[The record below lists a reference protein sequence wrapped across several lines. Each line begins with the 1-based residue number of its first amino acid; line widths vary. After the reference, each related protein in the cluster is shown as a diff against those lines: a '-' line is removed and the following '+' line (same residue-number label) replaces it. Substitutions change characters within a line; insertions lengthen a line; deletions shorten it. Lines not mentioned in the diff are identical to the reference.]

1 MKNAEH
7 YPDPTADGALKY
19 HPESE
24 AEAQRKLMKWAQ
36 LIPFLRWFHH
46 IPNGGFRQGRE
57 AAHLK
62 MMGVKRGVSDL
73 FLPKS
78 RLGFHGLYIE
88 MKSEKGGVISPEQKE
103 FISAVRADGYAAF
116 VCKGF
121 DSARDCVSA
130 YLKEDVAL
138 LYQNGRKDEYIWLQ
152 RN

>member
-1 MKNAEH
+1 MRNAEN
-7 YPDPTADGALKY
+7 YPDPTAAGANRRN
-19 HPESE
+19 ETE
-24 AEAQRKLMKWAQ
+24 AEAQRKLMRWADM
-36 LIPFLRWFHH
+36 IPFLRWFHH

-88 MKSEKGGVISPEQKE
+88 MKSEHGGTIRPEQKE
-103 FISAVRADGYAAF
+103 FIEAVRADGYAAF

-121 DSARDCVSA
+121 DSARDCVTA
-130 YLKEDVAL
+130 YLKEDAAL
-138 LYQNGRKDEYIWLQ
+138 LYQNERKDGYIWLQ